1 MHNNNN
7 GVSAPM
13 ENTMALRNGTNYSS
27 PSARISISESDI
39 IDKRDD
45 LFYEITT
52 TGSAAGYSL
61 HDLLEIVDDEFKDN
75 MISMLMRGIDVDE
88 TKEYAKEKLQD
99 AFKDML
105 DDEFIEQH
113 IIDEAGEY

>member
-1 MHNNNN
+1 M
-7 GVSAPM
+7 
-13 ENTMALRNGTNYSS
+13 TLRNGTNHSS

-61 HDLLEIVDDEFKDN
+61 HDLIEIVDDEFNHNIIAK
-75 MISMLMRGIDVDE
+75 LMRDIDVDD
-88 TKEYAKEKLQD
+88 TKEYAKEKLQES
-99 AFKDML
+99 FKDML

>member
-1 MHNNNN
+1 M
-7 GVSAPM
+7 
-13 ENTMALRNGTNYSS
+13 TLRNGTNHSS

-61 HDLLEIVDDEFKDN
+61 HDLIEIVDDEFN
-75 MISMLMRGIDVDE
+75 HNIIAMLMCDIDVDD
-88 TKEYAKEKLQD
+88 TKEYAKEKLQES
-99 AFKDML
+99 FKDML

>member
-1 MHNNNN
+1 M
-7 GVSAPM
+7 
-13 ENTMALRNGTNYSS
+13 TLRNGTNYAS
-27 PSARISISESDI
+27 PRARISISESDI

-52 TGSAAGYSL
+52 TGFAAGYSL
-61 HDLLEIVDDEFKDN
+61 HELIEIVDYEFN
-75 MISMLMRGIDVDE
+75 HNIIAMLMRGIDMDD
-88 TKEYAKEKLQD
+88 TKEYAKEKLQES
-99 AFKDML
+99 FKDML

>member
-1 MHNNNN
+1 M
-7 GVSAPM
+7 
-13 ENTMALRNGTNYSS
+13 TLRNGTNYAS
-27 PSARISISESDI
+27 PPASISICESDI

-61 HDLLEIVDDEFKDN
+61 HDLLEIVDDEYKDN
-75 MISMLMRGIDVDE
+75 MIAMLMRGIDVDD
-88 TKEYAKEKLQD
+88 TKEYAEEKLKES
-99 AFKDML
+99 FKDML

>member
-1 MHNNNN
+1 M
-7 GVSAPM
+7 
-13 ENTMALRNGTNYSS
+13 TLRNGTNHAS
-27 PSARISISESDI
+27 PSARISISESHI

-61 HDLLEIVDDEFKDN
+61 HDLIEIVDDEFN
-75 MISMLMRGIDVDE
+75 HNIIAMLMRGIDVDD
-88 TKEYAKEKLQD
+88 TKEYAKEKLQES
-99 AFKDML
+99 FKDML